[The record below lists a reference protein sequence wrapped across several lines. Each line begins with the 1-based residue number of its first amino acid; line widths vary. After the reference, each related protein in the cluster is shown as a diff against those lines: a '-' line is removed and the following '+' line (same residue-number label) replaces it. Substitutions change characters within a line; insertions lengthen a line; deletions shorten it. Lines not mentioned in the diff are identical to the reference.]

1 MSVLVD
7 GGAALVLA
15 TVALVS
21 HGNGDVTESVDFV
34 TLHVDVSAD
43 FSDAALAVVGG
54 RDGDRVLLAAAGG
67 LDDGAEAARREGV
80 VDRGLHALD
89 SLEGRFGADSHLAEN
104 NTIFFQSVTA
114 L

>member
-1 MSVLVD
+1 
-7 GGAALVLA
+7 
-15 TVALVS
+15 
-21 HGNGDVTESVDFV
+21 
-34 TLHVDVSAD
+34 
-43 FSDAALAVVGG
+43 
-54 RDGDRVLLAAAGG
+54 
-67 LDDGAEAARREGV
+67 V